1 MIENYCEE
9 KNDTYFFDSWSIM
22 LDNNGNIPKDYFWKD
37 MLHMNRSGYEVWKKK
52 LQPLINKIL
61 N

>member
-1 MIENYCEE
+1 
-9 KNDTYFFDSWSIM
+9 
-22 LDNNGNIPKDYFWKD
+22 